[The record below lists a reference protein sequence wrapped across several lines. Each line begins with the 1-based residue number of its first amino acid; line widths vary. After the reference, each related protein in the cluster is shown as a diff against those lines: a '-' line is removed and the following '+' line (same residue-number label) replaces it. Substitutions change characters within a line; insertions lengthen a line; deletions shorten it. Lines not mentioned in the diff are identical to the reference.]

1 MATPP
6 EPGVAVLLVEDH
18 HMVAE
23 ALAAAFDGV
32 DGIDLVARAAS
43 IDAGLVAARRLRPD
57 VVLLDRR
64 LPDGDGIE
72 AVARFRTAS
81 PESRMLVLTGDAS
94 SEDAARLLELGGSG
108 LLLKSGRLGDLVSAI
123 RTVVTG
129 AFVLEGGL
137 LAGAFASLAGQQ
149 THEPAALTA
158 REREV
163 LVLMGRGAG
172 TDRIAEELLLSP
184 NTVRNHVQRILAKLG
199 AHSKLEAVVLAR
211 ESGLIE

>member
-43 IDAGLVAARRLRPD
+43 IDAGLLAARRLRPD

-172 TDRIAEELLLSP
+172 TDRIAEELLRSSKPSCSP
-184 NTVRNHVQRILAKLG
+184 GKAG
-199 AHSKLEAVVLAR
+199 
-211 ESGLIE
+211 